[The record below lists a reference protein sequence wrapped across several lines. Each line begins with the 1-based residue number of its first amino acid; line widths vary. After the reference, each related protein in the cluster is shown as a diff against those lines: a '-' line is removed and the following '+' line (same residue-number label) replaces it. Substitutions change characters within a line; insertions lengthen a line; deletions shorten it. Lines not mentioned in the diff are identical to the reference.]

1 MRTVGATSAPKSER
15 AYHLYGLRLRS
26 EWPLPYP
33 RTHGPCLAEVG
44 LVRGA
49 SSRFSHAVKE
59 ARISTNHE
67 VGPRCVRLADGQTY
81 LQWSGRCEFLVSADG
96 LVVMARPLRRS
107 SPEAFHTYL
116 LGQALS
122 FALIKQGFD
131 PLHATV
137 VAIGGV
143 AVAFLG
149 ESGYGKSTLA
159 AAFVR
164 AGHGLLTDD
173 LLVLSDQ
180 GHGLAAHPGPPR
192 IKLFPEIARAVLG
205 PKVRGIAITKMTRKV
220 VIPLE
225 EDQRVGFAVPLK
237 IIYVLGKPAPSG
249 REPETVTIRRLSQ
262 RQACIALTRNT
273 FNTVL
278 TDSERLIRQFAFA
291 TNVASSVPV
300 KLLTYPRALDFLP
313 TIRQAILADMAR
325 IAG

>member
-1 MRTVGATSAPKSER
+1 MTVSGTSATKSER

-26 EWPLPYP
+26 EWPLPYSQM
-33 RTHGPCLAEVG
+33 RAPCLAEVG
-44 LVRGA
+44 LVRGTP
-49 SSRFSHAVKE
+49 SRFSNALKE
-59 ARISTNHE
+59 AGTATDHE

-96 LVVMARPLRRS
+96 RLVAARPLCRS
-107 SPEAFHTYL
+107 SAEAFHTYL

-137 VAIGGV
+137 VAIDGV

-164 AGHGLLTDD
+164 AGHRLLTDD
-173 LLVLSDQ
+173 LLVLSED
-180 GHGLAAHPGPPR
+180 GGGFTAHPGPPR
-192 IKLFPEIARAVLG
+192 IKLFPEIARSVLS
-205 PKVRGIAITKMTRKV
+205 PKVHGIPITKTTPKL

-225 EDQRVGFAVPLK
+225 GEQTVDYAVPLK
-237 IIYVLGKPAPSG
+237 TVYVLGRPSG
-249 REPETVTIRRLSQ
+249 SLRTLETVTIRRLSQ
-262 RQACIALTRNT
+262 RQACLALIRNT
-273 FNTVL
+273 FNTAV

-291 TNVASSVPV
+291 TNVALTVPV
-300 KLLTYPRALDFLP
+300 KLMAYPRTLHVLP
-313 TIRQAILADMAR
+313 AVRQAILDDLAR
-325 IAG
+325 DAG

>member
-1 MRTVGATSAPKSER
+1 MATND
-15 AYHLYGLRLRS
+15 
-26 EWPLPYP
+26 
-33 RTHGPCLAEVG
+33 EVG
-44 LVRGA
+44 L
-49 SSRFSHAVKE
+49 
-59 ARISTNHE
+59 
-67 VGPRCVRLADGQTY
+67 RCVPLADGQTY

-96 LVVMARPLRRS
+96 RLVAARPLGRS

-137 VAIGGV
+137 VVIGGV

-164 AGHGLLTDD
+164 SGHGLVTDD

-180 GHGLAAHPGPPR
+180 DHEFAAHPGPPR
-192 IKLFPEIARAVLG
+192 IKLLPEIARAVLG
-205 PKVRGIAITKMTRKV
+205 PKVRGIAITRMMRKM
-220 VIPLE
+220 VIPLPE
-225 EDQRVGFAVPLK
+225 GQTVGSAVPLK
-237 IIYVLGKPAPSG
+237 IVYALTKPAPPG
-249 REPETVTIRRLSQ
+249 REPATVTIRRLSQ

-291 TNVASSVPV
+291 TNVASRVPV
-300 KLLTYPRALDFLP
+300 KLLTYPRTLDFLP
-313 TIRQAILADMAR
+313 TVRQAILADVAR
-325 IAG
+325 IAD